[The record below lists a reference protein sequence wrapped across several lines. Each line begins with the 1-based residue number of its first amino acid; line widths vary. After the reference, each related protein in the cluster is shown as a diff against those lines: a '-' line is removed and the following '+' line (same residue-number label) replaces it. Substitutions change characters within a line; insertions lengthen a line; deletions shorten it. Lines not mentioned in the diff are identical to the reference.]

1 LFWNFPK
8 IFGKAACLSNSF
20 WVNDRKIF
28 SMVKEVNNEFNEKN
42 RLYIDCGTGE
52 KELLGDYKKMV
63 ALIKSLST
71 NDKNFFHHLEEGSRH
86 TEYDWAQRLHIPLK
100 FLFGKNQSPN
110 IVP

>member
-1 LFWNFPK
+1 MDLISFPLFWNFPK

-52 KELLGDYKKMV
+52 KELLGDYKKMIT
-63 ALIKSLST
+63 LIKSLST
-71 NDKNFFHHLEEGSRH
+71 TIKISLHHLVKEADILNMIGLRD
-86 TEYDWAQRLHIPLK
+86 YIFR
-100 FLFGKNQSPN
+100 
-110 IVP
+110 